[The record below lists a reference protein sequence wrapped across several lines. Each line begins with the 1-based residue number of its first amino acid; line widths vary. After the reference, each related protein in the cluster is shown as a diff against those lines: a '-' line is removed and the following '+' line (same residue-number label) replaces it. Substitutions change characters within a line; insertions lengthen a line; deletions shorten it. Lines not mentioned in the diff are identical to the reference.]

1 MKKKTRRKFT
11 AEFKAQ
17 VALAAIKEVE
27 TLAELSR
34 KFEVHPLIISRWKKE
49 FLENAAVIF
58 NKGESKQ
65 EEDSVDAE
73 KLYAQ
78 IGQLKVEND
87 FLKKS
92 LKKTG
97 L

>member
-1 MKKKTRRKFT
+1 MKRSRRKFS
-11 AEFKAQ
+11 AQFKAM
-17 VALAAIKEVE
+17 VALEAIRERE
-27 TLAELSR
+27 TLSELSAR
-34 KFEVHPLIISRWKKE
+34 FEVSPVVISRWKKQLQE
-49 FLENAAVIF
+49 NMSMAFEKEKDLEP
-58 NKGESKQ
+58 Q
-65 EEDSVDAE
+65 VDPE
-73 KLYAQ
+73 RLYAQ

>member
-1 MKKKTRRKFT
+1 MKKSRRKFT
-11 AEFKAQ
+11 PQFKAQ
-17 VALAAIKEVE
+17 VAVAAIREAE
-27 TLAELSR
+27 TLAELSKR
-34 KFEVHPLIISRWKKE
+34 FDVSPVMISRWKRE
-49 FLENAAVIF
+49 FTENMAKAF
-58 NKGESKQ
+58 EGNHQK
-65 EEDSVDAE
+65 EEDKDLDRE

>member
-1 MKKKTRRKFT
+1 MKRSRRKFSSQ
-11 AEFKAQ
+11 FKAT
-17 VALAAIKEVE
+17 VALEALKEQQ
-27 TLAELSR
+27 TLSELSER
-34 KFEVHPLIISRWKKE
+34 FEVSAVMISRWKKE
-49 FLENAAVIF
+49 FQHNM
-58 NKGESKQ
+58 SKAFEGSGTP
-65 EEDSVDAE
+65 EEKPMDTE